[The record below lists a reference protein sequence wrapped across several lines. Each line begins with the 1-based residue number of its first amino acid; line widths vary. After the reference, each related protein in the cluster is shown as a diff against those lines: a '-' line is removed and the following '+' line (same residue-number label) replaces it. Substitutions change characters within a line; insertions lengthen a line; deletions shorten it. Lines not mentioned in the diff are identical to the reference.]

1 MDNPPPSAP
10 GSDPC
15 CSAATPGN
23 DPCCPST
30 APPRPPF
37 PEQDRIPDL
46 AFRLEE
52 EGQSRRAIEVTI
64 PAPVFEEAVQ
74 KELRRIRQKA
84 HLRGFRKGKA
94 PRDRIELLYGN
105 EATEEAVSRLLGRAT
120 RQSLHELDVQPLDVP
135 KATPEEATRGK
146 PLVAKLRFSVWPEVG
161 TVDFEG
167 IKVTTR
173 DVSVTESD
181 IGETLEQLRM
191 EKAQPGPIEGR
202 GIQDG
207 DFVIGDLQESS
218 AIELA
223 GAPAPQVTKDVPLK
237 VGSEAYHPSL
247 HEALQG
253 AGEGDTVVA
262 TASFG
267 EESPDPQRTGR
278 SIRAA
283 FTIKQARTPV
293 LPALDDAFAR
303 ELGADS
309 LLALRGDIRD
319 RLRRRADQN
328 ERRAVAEQL
337 VDALREKNPVEPPEP
352 LVERDL
358 DNRVRMLANS
368 MMQGGMPA
376 EQVRSELEKHL
387 ETLRAECEKTVAS
400 TILVD
405 ALADQQGIRTTEEAV
420 EQRLEQEASAAGK
433 SQAALRAAMEK
444 DGRLE
449 RVRTQLR
456 RDAAIDFLRNQAELT
471 PAPG

>member
-1 MDNPPPSAP
+1 MDNPAPSAP
-10 GSDPC
+10 GNDPC

-23 DPCCPST
+23 DPCCPAT
-30 APPRPPF
+30 EPPRPSF
-37 PEQDRIPDL
+37 PEKDRIPDL

-74 KELRRIRQKA
+74 QELRRIRRKA

-94 PRDRIELLYGN
+94 PRERIELLYGN
-105 EATEEAVSRLLGRAT
+105 EATEEAMSRLLGRAT

-135 KATPEEATRGK
+135 KAAPEEATRGR

-181 IGETLEQLRM
+181 IGETLEHLRM

-207 DFVIGDLQESS
+207 DLVVGDLQESS

-267 EESPDPQRTGR
+267 EESPDPQRAGR

-283 FTIKQARTPV
+283 FTIRQARTPV

-303 ELGADS
+303 ALGADS

-319 RLRRRADQN
+319 RLRRRA
-328 ERRAVAEQL
+328 
-337 VDALREKNPVEPPEP
+337 P
-352 LVERDL
+352 
-358 DNRVRMLANS
+358 
-368 MMQGGMPA
+368 
-376 EQVRSELEKHL
+376 
-387 ETLRAECEKTVAS
+387 
-400 TILVD
+400 
-405 ALADQQGIRTTEEAV
+405 IRT
-420 EQRLEQEASAAGK
+420 SAAR
-433 SQAALRAAMEK
+433 SPSSSWTRSAR
-444 DGRLE
+444 
-449 RVRTQLR
+449 RTR
-456 RDAAIDFLRNQAELT
+456 WNPRSRSWSGISTTACGCWRTA
-471 PAPG
+471 